1 MRGKKGHMKQLLLG
15 AVCFICLAQALFYG
29 TIKADETTCVIQ
41 TENRIDGNQ
50 ALSLSRDSRDG
61 DLSFTLWGESEN
73 VQVAAPDLNRKANAG
88 LITAAGSSGLILPGS
103 RTLEVT
109 DTGGCMIDEKLSGL
123 LFGSTKIQGKS
134 LMIDGRPYEILGV
147 LPGSSGTALI
157 QADRDTKAVMNRVTL
172 HITGK
177 ESRQEAV
184 RRFSGS
190 TGIQGTLLPLHLYGI
205 FSEALLRITAAFF
218 LLYLLS
224 GIFRKADGLFPLLVG
239 ILSAA
244 ACIWILDIRIRIPG
258 DMLPSQWSDF
268 AFWAEAAEQKAGE
281 IALLFKAEKSGMELS
296 YFTSAFISGLFSIF
310 SVLPGYFFLRSL
322 RLRKLSSL
330 LMMTGFFLLLS
341 FSFCILHG
349 QNSSALI
356 QERILWLFFPFCLW
370 LTYLKTNI
378 GIQSPPHWKK
388 PPLS

>member
-1 MRGKKGHMKQLLLG
+1 M
-15 AVCFICLAQALFYG
+15 
-29 TIKADETTCVIQ
+29 
-41 TENRIDGNQ
+41 
-50 ALSLSRDSRDG
+50 
-61 DLSFTLWGESEN
+61 
-73 VQVAAPDLNRKANAG
+73 QVAAPDLNRKANAG

-157 QADRDTKAVMNRVTL
+157 QADRDTKAVINRVTL

-268 AFWAEAAEQKAGE
+268 AFWTETAEQKARE

-296 YFTSAFISGLFSIF
+296 
-310 SVLPGYFFLRSL
+310 
-322 RLRKLSSL
+322 
-330 LMMTGFFLLLS
+330 
-341 FSFCILHG
+341 
-349 QNSSALI
+349 
-356 QERILWLFFPFCLW
+356 
-370 LTYLKTNI
+370 
-378 GIQSPPHWKK
+378 
-388 PPLS
+388 

>member
-1 MRGKKGHMKQLLLG
+1 MAAGFSIP
-15 AVCFICLAQALFYG
+15 VDFICSGITSFEFVTPKAWSATYNLSEDKKSG
-29 TIKADETTCVIQ
+29 T
-41 TENRIDGNQ
+41 
-50 ALSLSRDSRDG
+50 
-61 DLSFTLWGESEN
+61 
-73 VQVAAPDLNRKANAG
+73 
-88 LITAAGSSGLILPGS
+88 LIITSPSG
-103 RTLEVT
+103 
-109 DTGGCMIDEKLSGL
+109 M
-123 LFGSTKIQGKS
+123 
-134 LMIDGRPYEILGV
+134 DGRPYEILGV

-157 QADRDTKAVMNRVTL
+157 QADRDTKAVINRVTL

-268 AFWAEAAEQKAGE
+268 AFWTETAEQ
-281 IALLFKAEKSGMELS
+281 
-296 YFTSAFISGLFSIF
+296 
-310 SVLPGYFFLRSL
+310 
-322 RLRKLSSL
+322 
-330 LMMTGFFLLLS
+330 
-341 FSFCILHG
+341 
-349 QNSSALI
+349 
-356 QERILWLFFPFCLW
+356 
-370 LTYLKTNI
+370 
-378 GIQSPPHWKK
+378 
-388 PPLS
+388 